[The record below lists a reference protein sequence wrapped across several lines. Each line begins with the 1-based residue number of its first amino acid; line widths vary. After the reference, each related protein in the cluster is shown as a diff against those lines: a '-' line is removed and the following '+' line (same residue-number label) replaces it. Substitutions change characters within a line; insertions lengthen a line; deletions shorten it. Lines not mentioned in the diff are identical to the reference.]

1 MQNIFSLPALQQ
13 AERFRALFEFLDEQ
27 YMLLV
32 QKYHLLAP
40 PWTNQSLIG
49 RFSST
54 ERARGFEMVRG
65 SLLDTCILAIT
76 KLLLDGDDT
85 NPSLLTMVRP
95 FLPGNRA
102 RHDELL
108 KILEHDY
115 CDWHRHISAE
125 ERRTQP
131 EWVIRMLEEQN
142 EKDAEACRQ
151 EFWRRVDAVAADWPN
166 LAQAGNKI
174 RPVRNQWIAHF
185 ELEFDPMEGKYKPA
199 KLPSLLTVYQTI
211 EEIVPII
218 TESVSHLAGI
228 FKNLDIGTDQLT
240 QLSKRDSSG
249 FWEI

>member
-1 MQNIFSLPALQQ
+1 
-13 AERFRALFEFLDEQ
+13 
-27 YMLLV
+27 
-32 QKYHLLAP
+32 
-40 PWTNQSLIG
+40 
-49 RFSST
+49 
-54 ERARGFEMVRG
+54 
-65 SLLDTCILAIT
+65 
-76 KLLLDGDDT
+76 
-85 NPSLLTMVRP
+85 
-95 FLPGNRA
+95 
-102 RHDELL
+102 
-108 KILEHDY
+108 
-115 CDWHRHISAE
+115 
-125 ERRTQP
+125 
-131 EWVIRMLEEQN
+131 MLEEQN

-151 EFWRRVDAVAADWPN
+151 EFWRRVDADWPN